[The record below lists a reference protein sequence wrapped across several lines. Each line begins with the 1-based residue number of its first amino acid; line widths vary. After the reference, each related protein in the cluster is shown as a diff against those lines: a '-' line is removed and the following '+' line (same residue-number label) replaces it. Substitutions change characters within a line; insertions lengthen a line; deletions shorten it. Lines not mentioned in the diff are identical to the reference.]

1 MALDRRVQRTREL
14 LRESLME
21 LILEKGYDAITVQEI
36 TDRANLG
43 RATFYLHY
51 NDKEDLLFSTLQDTV
66 EELKQLVKTGKH
78 EARLDAEWPNVL
90 AFEHAAEHADFYRVL
105 LSGQGATNL
114 LSQLRSY
121 ITSVIEEV
129 IITSMP
135 TSKESRIPLEVVS
148 NYFSGALLMMIEW
161 WLRNDMPYSPTEM
174 ARMFRE
180 LTRFGLWSAFD
191 DSVLPL
197 SAAESAS
204 HDAATT

>member
-21 LILEKGYDAITVQEI
+21 LILQKGYEAITVQEI

-51 NDKEDLLFSTLQDTV
+51 NDKEDLLFSSLQDTI
-66 EELKQLVKTGKH
+66 EELKQLVKSGRHK
-78 EARLDAEWPNVL
+78 ASLDSEWPNIL

-105 LSGQGATNL
+105 LSGQGSDKL

-121 ITSVIEEV
+121 ITNVIEEV
-129 IITSMP
+129 ITTSTPSERM
-135 TSKESRIPLEVVS
+135 RMPLEVAT

-161 WLRNDMPYSPTEM
+161 WLRSDMPYPPTEI
-174 ARMFRE
+174 ARMFRQ
-180 LTRFGLWSAFD
+180 LTRYGLRSAFGD
-191 DSVLPL
+191 EVLPL
-197 SAAESAS
+197 SAADSTS

>member
-66 EELKQLVKTGKH
+66 EELKQLVKSGRH
-78 EARLDAEWPNVL
+78 EASLDAEWPNVL
-90 AFEHAAEHADFYRVL
+90 AFNHAAEHADFYRVL
-105 LSGQGATNL
+105 LSGEGSGKL

-121 ITSVIEEV
+121 ITGVIEE
-129 IITSMP
+129 IISAALP
-135 TSKESRIPLEVVS
+135 AGGSSIPLDVAS

-161 WLRNDMPYSPTEM
+161 WLRSDMPYPPTEM
-174 ARMFRE
+174 ARMFRQ
-180 LTRFGLWSAFD
+180 LTRFGLRSAFGD
-191 DSVLPL
+191 DVLPL
-197 SAAESAS
+197 SAADSTS
-204 HDAATT
+204 PDAATT

>member
-66 EELKQLVKTGKH
+66 EELKQLVKTGKR
-78 EARLDAEWPNVL
+78 EMRLDAEWPNVF

-105 LSGQGATNL
+105 LGGEGSGKL
-114 LSQLRSY
+114 LLQLRSY
-121 ITSVIEEV
+121 ITNVIEE
-129 IITSMP
+129 IISATLPAEQS
-135 TSKESRIPLEVVS
+135 SIPLDVAS

-161 WLRNDMPYSPTEM
+161 WLRSDMPYSSTEM
-174 ARMFRE
+174 ARMFRQ

-191 DSVLPL
+191 DSVLPPN
-197 SAAESAS
+197 AAESAS
-204 HDAATT
+204 HDAETT

>member
-66 EELKQLVKTGKH
+66 EELKQLVKTGKR
-78 EARLDAEWPNVL
+78 EMRLDAEWPNVF

-105 LSGQGATNL
+105 LGGEGSGKL
-114 LSQLRSY
+114 LLQLRSY
-121 ITSVIEEV
+121 ITNVIEE
-129 IITSMP
+129 IISTTLPAGRS
-135 TSKESRIPLEVVS
+135 SIPLDVAS

-161 WLRNDMPYSPTEM
+161 WLRSDMPYSSTEM
-174 ARMFRE
+174 ARMFRQ

-191 DSVLPL
+191 NSVLPPN
-197 SAAESAS
+197 AAESAS